1 MKIIVLLLIISIG
14 FKSYGTNY
22 YVSSKK
28 GNFRYNGLSPS
39 KPKAQIQE
47 AANLTK
53 PGDTVF
59 VMDGVYRNNCQ
70 SCNVVDITRSGTQ
83 YKNIVFTN
91 FKKQHPVISFNG
103 WAGIAIGKGASY
115 LQINGFDVVGNNS
128 KINLVQAYHQPGSCE
143 NKGGTIE
150 AKYNGNGI
158 VISAYA
164 NKHSHHILIS
174 KNTVHDCGGAG
185 IGAAS
190 ADYIIFEDNLVY
202 NTSWYSVFGTSGI
215 SFYEFW
221 NFDDLAEYHNI
232 IRRNRCF
239 NNKSFVP
246 CIKVCSITDGNGII
260 IDDFRNWQNVRKKEK
275 YRSRTLVEN
284 NICWYNGGTAIH
296 SFQSDHVDIIN
307 NTAFCNSKSK
317 ELKVGEILAGGSS
330 DVRIVNNII
339 VVDSL
344 NVINSDY
351 LNSNIVYQN
360 NLHFNKTYPQNTT
373 AIVSNST
380 CVIGKDPEFVLPIYS
395 LKADFRLKAN
405 SPAIGYGNETLFS
418 KKDFNAVLRPIGKK
432 VDIGA
437 FKY

>member
-143 NKGGTIE
+143 NKGGT
-150 AKYNGNGI
+150 
-158 VISAYA
+158 
-164 NKHSHHILIS
+164 
-174 KNTVHDCGGAG
+174 
-185 IGAAS
+185 
-190 ADYIIFEDNLVY
+190 
-202 NTSWYSVFGTSGI
+202 
-215 SFYEFW
+215 
-221 NFDDLAEYHNI
+221 
-232 IRRNRCF
+232 
-239 NNKSFVP
+239 
-246 CIKVCSITDGNGII
+246 
-260 IDDFRNWQNVRKKEK
+260 
-275 YRSRTLVEN
+275 
-284 NICWYNGGTAIH
+284 
-296 SFQSDHVDIIN
+296 
-307 NTAFCNSKSK
+307 
-317 ELKVGEILAGGSS
+317 
-330 DVRIVNNII
+330 
-339 VVDSL
+339 
-344 NVINSDY
+344 
-351 LNSNIVYQN
+351 
-360 NLHFNKTYPQNTT
+360 
-373 AIVSNST
+373 
-380 CVIGKDPEFVLPIYS
+380 
-395 LKADFRLKAN
+395 
-405 SPAIGYGNETLFS
+405 
-418 KKDFNAVLRPIGKK
+418 
-432 VDIGA
+432 
-437 FKY
+437 